1 MRRKNYFA
9 LATLLVGVTGIT
21 SCGGVTE
28 NWVDD
33 PNGKFDGYTNPT
45 IPLPERGSLKDTI
58 TIDGKFDESI
68 YKDLVWLE
76 RTDPT
81 SGMAVRTTT
90 TVDDKGL
97 YLAFDVDDSLLFV
110 NPLRNSFEN
119 SGVECYLALNNPT
132 TIESNAYEVDF
143 SLDGKVYPKLQFR
156 GNWEG
161 LDAPYEYAPFEAF
174 AVKGGDGKVNTTVQ
188 KEGYTIEAFMPWE
201 YFEKMQN
208 ITLPENKN
216 DITINLHPALIQSN
230 SYDVGSG
237 RIWWDSA
244 SSKSGFGW
252 TNPQTWFTFTNEGLK
267 HVDFESEVSE
277 GGSISYTEKYI
288 EYQGNVT
295 INIDVEE
302 GYRIKDLSV
311 NGVDY
316 LPTISYKEG
325 KPFITLMS
333 VTEDTKLVLNFEPI
347 PEDVNDVT
355 KKITYEDIQLDDGD
369 SLRFELFAQGV
380 SYDVEVNEDNT
391 SYTVKNV
398 PSDIVGEMTVY
409 SALNG
414 YAIQRFEING
424 ADSLPDITINKNVYG
439 GERSIA
445 INDMVTH
452 GTQEKFADVS
462 GDFDSLISNKN
473 NALHLNVK
481 IEGDLD
487 EEGIL
492 IPNEDPARYNVEFK
506 CWFYKKEDK
515 INTLGELNF
524 QILQWDGVWRVKVM
538 GNQKEGNDLEH
549 IFWNPSAKPEEGSVE
564 FEMAKNLGTKGLN
577 LVFCTTQED
586 YSLLYQRDD
595 GSYVELLTQPFTNKG
610 EVMWQYIDL
619 TDANETNPN
628 FITYVSNAAVYQG
641 QTKEDLLK

>member
-21 SCGGVTE
+21 SCGDVTE

-33 PNGKFDGYTNPT
+33 PDGKFDGYTNPT

-68 YKDLVWLE
+68 YKELVWLE

-81 SGMAVRTTT
+81 SGMSVRTTT
-90 TVDDKGL
+90 TVDEKGL

-132 TIESNAYEVDF
+132 TIESNAYEIDF

-216 DITINLHPALIQSN
+216 DIAINLHPALIQSN
-230 SYDVGSG
+230 NYDVGSG

-252 TNPQTWFTFTNEGLK
+252 TNPQTWFIFTNEGFK
-267 HVDFESEVSE
+267 HVDFKSEVSE
-277 GGSISYTEKYI
+277 GGS
-288 EYQGNVT
+288 
-295 INIDVEE
+295 
-302 GYRIKDLSV
+302 
-311 NGVDY
+311 
-316 LPTISYKEG
+316 ISYKEG
-325 KPFITLMS
+325 KPFITLMN
-333 VTEDTKLVLNFEPI
+333 VVEDTKLVLNFEPI

-355 KKITYEDIQLDDGD
+355 KKITYEGIQLDDGD

-409 SALNG
+409 STLNG
-414 YAIQRFEING
+414 YAIQRFEINRV
-424 ADSLPDITINKNVYG
+424 DSLPDITINKHVYG
-439 GERSIA
+439 GDRYIA

-452 GTQEKFADVS
+452 GAQAKFADVA
-462 GDFDSLISNKN
+462 GDFDSLIANRN

-492 IPNEDPARYNVEFK
+492 IPNEDPARYNVEFR

-515 INTLGELNF
+515 VNTLGELNF
-524 QILQWDGVWRVKVM
+524 QILQWDGAWRVKVM
-538 GNQKEGNDLEH
+538 GEQKEGNDIEH
-549 IFWNPSAKPEEGSVE
+549 IFWNPSAKPEEGSAE
-564 FEMAKNLGTKGLN
+564 LEMAKNLGTKGLN

-595 GSYVELLTQPFTNKG
+595 GSYVELLSQPFTNKG